1 VKVTK
6 AIAANAT
13 ARQALLFI
21 GVGLAQLLL
30 DWLVFVLLTHAGFPV
45 GPSNVASRVTGACL
59 GFALN
64 GWLTFDAFGR
74 EDRAPKRM
82 QALRFA
88 LFWLLAT
95 VLSTEGVL
103 FAQSQL
109 GLRAAWA
116 AKPLVEAALACLSFF
131 VSRHWI
137 YR

>member
-1 VKVTK
+1 VKFAR
-6 AIAANAT
+6 AIAGSAT

-21 GVGLAQLLL
+21 AVGLAQLLL

-74 EDRAPKRM
+74 ADRAPKRM
-82 QALRFA
+82 QALRFVI
-88 LFWLLAT
+88 FWLVAT

-103 FAQSQL
+103 LAQQQL

-116 AKPLVEAALACLSFF
+116 AKPIVEAALACLSFF